1 MDRRLTWYILG
12 GMILGVMVGQMLHAG
27 VDPTIVKESFA
38 PWLKLLSDIF
48 LNLIKLLVAPLVL
61 STIVVGIA
69 HMGDSSALGRIGF
82 RAIAW
87 FITAS
92 LISIGLGLIMVNLFQ
107 PGIGA
112 PIPDAAAAAKAVG
125 EVKHLSAPEFI
136 LSIFPKNAF
145 EALATN
151 NILQILVFSIF
162 AGVALS
168 AIGEKGA
175 VLVRGADALAE
186 MMLQI
191 TGYVM
196 RYAPIAVFAAIANVV
211 AASGLEILKTYVA
224 LLLEFYFSLG
234 LLWIILLSVGAI
246 FLQKRIWTLIRYI
259 RQPLMIAFSTAS
271 SEAALPK
278 MFEQLDRFGV
288 PRRISGFMLP
298 LGYSFNLDGSMMY
311 MSFATL
317 FIAQAYG
324 IDLPVSTQ
332 IMILLTL
339 MISSKGIAAVP
350 RASLVVITGTLA
362 LFGLPVEGVAIILAI
377 DQFLDMGRT
386 ATNVIGNAVATSVI
400 TKWEGM
406 LEVEEPEFV
415 DHPHAPAHTAAA
427 GMRGLDLAGDMVEDK
442 RTTAERRDADRRT
455 APRDDSSDRRKGSRR
470 K

>member
-1 MDRRLTWYILG
+1 MSRNLTCYILVS
-12 GMILGVMVGQMLHAG
+12 MMLGVIVGYAVHVGLSAD
-27 VDPTIVKESFA
+27 DPWFEHLGQTF
-38 PWLKLLSDIF
+38 KLLSDIF

-69 HMGDSSALGRIGF
+69 HMGDGSALGRIGV
-82 RAIAW
+82 RALAW
-87 FITAS
+87 FLAAS
-92 LISIGLGLIMVNLFQ
+92 FVSIALGLLMVNIFE
-107 PGIGA
+107 PGVGA
-112 PIPDAAAAAKAVG
+112 PIPEAVEAAKLVG
-125 EVKHLSAPEFI
+125 EVKKLDAWGFT
-136 LSIFPKNAF
+136 LSIFPGNAL

-175 VLVRGADALAE
+175 PLVRGADALAE

-196 RYAPIAVFAAIANVV
+196 RLAPFAVFGAIAKVV
-211 AASGLEILKTYVA
+211 AASGLGILLTYFE
-224 LLLEFYFSLG
+224 LLVEFYASLV
-234 LLWIILLSVGAI
+234 LLWIVLLTMGWV
-246 FLQKRIWTLIRYI
+246 FLRQRIWTLIRYI
-259 RQPLMIAFSTAS
+259 REPLLLAFSTAS

-278 MFEQLDRFGV
+278 MLEQLDRFGV

-311 MSFATL
+311 MSFATI

-324 IDLPVSTQ
+324 IDLSIGTQ
-332 IMILLTL
+332 VLILLTL

-362 LFGLPVEGVAIILAI
+362 QFGLPVEGVAIILAI

-386 ATNVIGNAVATSVI
+386 ATNVVGNAVATSVI

-406 LEVEEPEFV
+406 LKVTEPE
-415 DHPHAPAHTAAA
+415 
-427 GMRGLDLAGDMVEDK
+427 
-442 RTTAERRDADRRT
+442 
-455 APRDDSSDRRKGSRR
+455 
-470 K
+470 